1 MQGSVSFRIQLWKR
15 ALTLSSFHITKCKN
29 PNEAPNVQMTHKTF
43 WHSVAMADL
52 DKKKKLTTQ
61 SSTFIAETQKKNCN
75 KFPSKNKVY
84 DATIFVV

>member
-52 DKKKKLTTQ
+52 DKKKKIDDSVINFHSRNPKEKLQ
-61 SSTFIAETQKKNCN
+61 QIPK
-75 KFPSKNKVY
+75 
-84 DATIFVV
+84 